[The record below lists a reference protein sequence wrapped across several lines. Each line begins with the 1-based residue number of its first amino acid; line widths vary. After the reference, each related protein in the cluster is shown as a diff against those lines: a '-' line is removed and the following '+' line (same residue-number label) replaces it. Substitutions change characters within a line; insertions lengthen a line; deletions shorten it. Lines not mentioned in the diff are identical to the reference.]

1 MFDIKKVMEEANKEI
16 AEERTKKAKTA
27 LVQALRKLEASKQVT
42 RNIEAEIKDLQAS
55 IEDGSFTG

>member
-16 AEERTKKAKTA
+16 AEESTKKAKTA

>member
-16 AEERTKKAKTA
+16 AEERSKKAKFA
-27 LVQALRKLEASKQVT
+27 LITALRKLEASKQVT

-55 IEDGSFTG
+55 IEDGSFAG